1 MLRCCRYS
9 FEALPVNVDAMQR
22 DILSAAGSD
31 LLDQWMLVGKAVSN
45 ETGATLTFRNEPAE
59 YGQWNGQMTPKDPH
73 LHQQH
78 RQLLGSAIGTQ
89 FIEVD
94 TVRIDDAY
102 LPISHH
108 SLTLQHERIWLHH
121 NHLFCSR
128 LIPLQLH

>member
-73 LHQQH
+73 LQ
-78 RQLLGSAIGTQ
+78 QLLGSAIGTQ

-108 SLTLQHERIWLHH
+108 SLALQHERIRIHH
-121 NHLFCSR
+121 NHLYFCSR
-128 LIPLQLH
+128 LIPLQVH